1 MVFLWFSYGFPEG
14 ILQVLLGI
22 LGEAKL
28 VGHVHLLPTRK
39 LGAGTPG
46 QVGKPAKNGWWFNG
60 GFSWWFNGGLMVV

>member
-14 ILQVLLGI
+14 IPQVLLGI

-39 LGAGTPG
+39 LGAGTPLAKL
-46 QVGKPAKNGWWFNG
+46 VNRGKTDG
-60 GFSWWFNGGLMVV
+60 G